1 MLAEEGLTVIEEEER
16 MMTDSG
22 GQFCFAHNGWVM
34 DADPMVNF
42 AEPGQSCYSVV
53 FLIVRLPTCTVGA
66 AVHCTSNMN
75 VVLISLGM
83 RLGTRVVQVGLGS
96 HVVDLVQCGA

>member
-16 MMTDSG
+16 MMTDAG

-53 FLIVRLPTCTVGA
+53 FLFDYQLC
-66 AVHCTSNMN
+66 
-75 VVLISLGM
+75 VLLYTALAI
-83 RLGTRVVQVGLGS
+83 
-96 HVVDLVQCGA
+96 